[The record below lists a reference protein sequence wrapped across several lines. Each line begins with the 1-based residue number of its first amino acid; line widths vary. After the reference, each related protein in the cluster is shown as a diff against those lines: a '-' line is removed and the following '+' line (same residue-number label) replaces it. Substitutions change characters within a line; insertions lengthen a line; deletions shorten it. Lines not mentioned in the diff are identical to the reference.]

1 MTNRVPLS
9 ARPAFYDDGLYASVT
24 RLAHR
29 TPAAVDSV
37 ISAWSEY
44 GLALFAVLMIIAWWR
59 ARTAGLPQLPALAV
73 PAVVVLT
80 YAANDALKSQVAEQR
95 PCQVLPVKP
104 LDPCPAL
111 GDWSF
116 PSNHA
121 AIAAAAAAALWGI
134 ARLLGWIAAS
144 AALLMAAS
152 RVWIGAHYPH
162 DALAGLLVGAVFGT
176 LLIHVAK
183 RSAPLFGRGRDPR
196 PVSAR

>member
-1 MTNRVPLS
+1 MNRVRSS
-9 ARPAFYDDGLYASVT
+9 AGPVFFDDGLYTGVT
-24 RLAHR
+24 RLAHH
-29 TPAAVDSV
+29 TPAAVDAV

-44 GLALFAVLMIIAWWR
+44 GLGLFAVLMIIAWWR
-59 ARTAGLPQLPALAV
+59 TRAAGRPQLPALAV
-73 PAVVVLT
+73 PVVVVLA
-80 YAANDALKSQVAEQR
+80 YVADDVLKNLVNEQR

-134 ARLLGWIAAS
+134 DRLLGWIAAP

-162 DALAGLLVGAVFGT
+162 DVLASLPVGAVFGA

-183 RSAPLFGRGRDPR
+183 RMASRYERGRAPQ
-196 PVSAR
+196 PVPVR

>member
-1 MTNRVPLS
+1 MNHVFLS
-9 ARPAFYDDGLYASVT
+9 AGPGFYDDGLYTGVT

-29 TPAAVDSV
+29 APAAVDSG

-44 GLALFAVLMIIAWWR
+44 GLGLFAVLMIIAWWR
-59 ARTAGLPQLPALAV
+59 ARAAGAPQLPVLAV
-73 PAVVVLT
+73 PAVVVL
-80 YAANDALKSQVAEQR
+80 AFLASDVVKSWVSEQR
-95 PCQVLPVKP
+95 PCQVLPVTP

-121 AIAAAAAAALWGI
+121 VIAAAAAAALWSVD
-134 ARLLGWIAAS
+134 RLLGWIAAP

-162 DALAGLLVGAVFGT
+162 DALAGLLAGALMGA
-176 LLIHVAK
+176 LLTHAAK
-183 RSAPLFGRGRDPR
+183 RIAARYAVDRAPQRGP
-196 PVSAR
+196 AR